1 VVPLILDA
9 LLQSAAIEIGSSA
22 PKELVDATKTRR
34 KQQNSLNIAG
44 RKLSNIVTVLR
55 GEEY

>member
-1 VVPLILDA
+1 VPLVLDA

-22 PKELVDATKTRR
+22 SKELVDATKTRR

-55 GEEY
+55 GKEY